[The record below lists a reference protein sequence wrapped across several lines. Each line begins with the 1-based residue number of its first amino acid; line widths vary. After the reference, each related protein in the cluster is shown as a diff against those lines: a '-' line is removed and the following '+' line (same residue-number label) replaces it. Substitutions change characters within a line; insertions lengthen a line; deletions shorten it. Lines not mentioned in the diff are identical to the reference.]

1 MRSIR
6 SLLLAAAGA
15 AAFAP
20 AAALADWQPQ
30 VLSRGPA
37 VGPILAFDGRGG
49 GGAAWEDRRFERH
62 KQHVVLVAPHSPGGR
77 FAREHPVGRGLLVSG
92 LTLDSHGRWLLLVT
106 RHGRRSE
113 HFEIL
118 VGSPSRGFHVA
129 QVLERARRRYPAPP
143 LLAGDARGD
152 AIAVWGRRNGARRS
166 PVIFSSRVRGGRF
179 SRPRAISE
187 AGVSGLSAAMGAEG
201 DYAITWV
208 RRGRVEARL
217 GHGQRLGPALVLS
230 PVHSDV
236 TVRAPVAGDDSG
248 DAIVAWVG
256 GTQTIDIDFA
266 YRPAGGD
273 FEPPRTAS
281 ASPVS
286 TGVGLGVAF
295 GAPGRAALAWDGGD
309 TSGPGVFGEE
319 VDAGTPLGQERLSPA
334 GGPFQNV
341 SGSSFKA
348 LAAAPDGRAAVAWT
362 QPSTSGP
369 TSVNGGTLFVSERA
383 VDGTFGGPEP
393 VATLTGIGFDVALGF
408 EPVGGSPFVLL
419 AQRRL
424 GNAGVLQSYTRR

>member
-1 MRSIR
+1 MRSLR
-6 SLLLAAAGA
+6 SLLLVAAGA

-20 AAALADWQPQ
+20 AAAPADWQPQ
-30 VLSRGPA
+30 VLSRGPE

-49 GGAAWEDRRFERH
+49 GGAAWENRRFERH
-62 KQHVVLVAPHSPGGR
+62 EQHAVLVAPLGPGGR
-77 FAREHPVGRGLLVSG
+77 FARQHPVGRGLLVSG
-92 LTLDSHGRWLLLVT
+92 LTLDSHRRWLLLVT

-113 HFEIL
+113 HIEML
-118 VGSPSRGFHVA
+118 VGSPSRGFHVG

-143 LLAGDARGD
+143 LLAGDGRGD
-152 AIAVWGRRNGARRS
+152 AIAVWGRRDGGRRS

-179 SRPRAISE
+179 SRPRAISQ
-187 AGVSGLSAAMGAEG
+187 AGASGLSAAMGAKG

-217 GHGQRLGPALVLS
+217 GRGRRLGPALLLS
-230 PVHSDV
+230 AVHSDI
-236 TVRAPVAGDDSG
+236 TVRAPVAVDDAG

-256 GTQTIDIDFA
+256 GAQTIDVDFA
-266 YRPAGGD
+266 YRPARGP

-286 TGVGLGVAF
+286 TGVGLAAAF
-295 GAPGRAALAWDGGD
+295 GAPGRAVLAWDGGD
-309 TSGPGVFGEE
+309 TFGPGVFGEE
-319 VDAGTPLGQERLSPA
+319 VDAGTPLGQERLSPP

-341 SGSSFKA
+341 NGSSFKA
-348 LAAAPDGRAAVAWT
+348 LAAAADGRAAVAWT
-362 QPSTSGP
+362 HPSTSGP
-369 TSVNGGTLFVSERA
+369 TAVNGGTLFVNERA
-383 VDGTFGGPEP
+383 GDGAFGGPEP

-419 AQRRL
+419 AQRGL
-424 GNAGVLQSYTRR
+424 GNAGVLQSYTQR